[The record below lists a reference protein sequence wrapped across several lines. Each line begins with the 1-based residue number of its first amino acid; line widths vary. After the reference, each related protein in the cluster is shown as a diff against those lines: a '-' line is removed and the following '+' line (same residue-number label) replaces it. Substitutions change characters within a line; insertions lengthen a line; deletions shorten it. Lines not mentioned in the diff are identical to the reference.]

1 MREVVFR
8 LGALTGNEDALPEIV
23 TWHQENL
30 VEEIDDAVKSLYYTQ
45 AELSER
51 LANAGILPMFGFPTR
66 VRPLYDRWIDS
77 RDELDKHTVS
87 DRALDQAIANFS
99 PGSEVTRE
107 GQIHTCVGFA
117 AYEVR
122 AGRAFPVDPL
132 GQMVPLQRCSDP
144 HCGYTDLAEDS
155 AFAACPACG
164 GSLNDVPLYQP
175 LGFRTSYRARDYDDQ
190 AEGMGVVGFP
200 QLAMRSGTGESD
212 VVGGMLVERWPDPVR
227 IIRLNDNRGEL
238 FDWLSAKIKPSSA
251 PTRRSTAA
259 PTTSTTVLLM
269 KPKFHFIWTLLR
281 LVRSDQQM
289 WSASR

>member
-1 MREVVFR
+1 M
-8 LGALTGNEDALPEIV
+8 
-23 TWHQENL
+23 Q
-30 VEEIDDAVKSLYYTQ
+30 
-45 AELSER
+45 
-51 LANAGILPMFGFPTR
+51 
-66 VRPLYDRWIDS
+66 
-77 RDELDKHTVS
+77 
-87 DRALDQAIANFS
+87 
-99 PGSEVTRE
+99 
-107 GQIHTCVGFA
+107 
-117 AYEVR
+117 

-132 GQMVPLQRCSDP
+132 GQMVPLRRCSDP

-155 AFAACPACG
+155 DFAACPACG

-175 LGFRTSYRARDYDDQ
+175 LGFRTSYSPRDYDDQ

-238 FDWLSAKIKPSSA
+238 FELAQRKDKTVVCTNEAVY
-251 PTRRSTAA
+251 RS